1 MSLKNKLFLTF
12 GLLALAGVGQ
22 ADGDPEKG
30 KTWYGTCAACHG
42 QAGEGNQALNSPAL
56 AGQGAWY
63 LKAQINKFK
72 NGQRGS
78 HADDVYGAQMRP
90 MAMTLASD
98 EAVEDVA
105 AYIATFEPA
114 KIEAT
119 LDGDAAAGK
128 AQYGVCTAC
137 HGANAE
143 GNQALNAPSLK
154 YTQDWYQLTQL
165 KNFKSRVRGGA
176 AGDMTGMQ
184 MSPMAGT
191 LADETAMKNVIAYIL
206 SL

>member
-1 MSLKNKLFLTF
+1 MLLKFKPFLLI
-12 GLLALAGVGQ
+12 GMLATSAMAL

-72 NGQRGS
+72 NGQRGA
-78 HADDVYGAQMRP
+78 HPDDTYGAQMRP

-98 EAVEDVA
+98 EAVADVA
-105 AYIATFEPA
+105 AYIATFEPV
-114 KIEAT
+114 KHEAT

-128 AQYGVCTAC
+128 ALYGVCTAC

-154 YTQDWYQLTQL
+154 HTQDWYQLTQL

-184 MSPMAGT
+184 MSPMAAT